1 MASKKKK
8 NQADVQKELR
18 ELTKGDPAAAEKP
31 PLSAERTKDSR
42 FAKVSMLLSFNEC
55 LKLIPIILH

>member
-1 MASKKKK
+1 MAT
-8 NQADVQKELR
+8 LR
-18 ELTKGDPAAAEKP
+18 LTAAGVHPSCRAAAENP

-42 FAKVSMLLSFNEC
+42 FARVSMLLPFNEC